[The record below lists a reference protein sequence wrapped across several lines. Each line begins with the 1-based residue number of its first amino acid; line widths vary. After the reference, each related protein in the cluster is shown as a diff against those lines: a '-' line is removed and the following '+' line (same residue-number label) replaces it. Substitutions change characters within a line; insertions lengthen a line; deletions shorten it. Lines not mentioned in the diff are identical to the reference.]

1 MRLLFAHGWFF
12 NDAAAI
18 CSWLIFLFEDF
29 AHNILIDYSVKWKK
43 KDQILIG
50 CIFWRWDCA
59 RVRFPAGMKCG
70 LNYLKGK
77 GLKTIR
83 IISFRIVLTNISFSI
98 VLTNHNQ
105 YMKLSSFCSSKIM
118 SFLLILTLYLLSF
131 FLILMHCLKPIPFC
145 LSYGNLSYYKFP
157 RFWTE
162 ERGNRTTCHKAYI
175 RSYIGKNLLSWPYI
189 FFLNLD
195 NFSWWTAISCAK
207 SCVNF
212 IC

>member
-1 MRLLFAHGWFF
+1 MVNQLWLGLYKNPHPDWQAESDSNPLNCITRFPIINKAVVKGILAQGWFF
-12 NDAAAI
+12 I
-18 CSWLIFLFEDF
+18 QRIKYF
-29 AHNILIDYSVKWKK
+29 
-43 KDQILIG
+43 G

-59 RVRFPAGMKCG
+59 RVRFLAGMNCG

-98 VLTNHNQ
+98 VLTNHNR

-131 FLILMHCLKPIPFC
+131 FLISMHCLKPIPFC
-145 LSYGNLSYYKFP
+145 QSYGNLSYYKFP

-189 FFLNLD
+189 FF
-195 NFSWWTAISCAK
+195 
-207 SCVNF
+207 
-212 IC
+212 